1 MNIIRSTLN
10 PDLYHGH
17 GRKPPFFEGW
27 YYKLV
32 SADEQ
37 QRYAIIPGI
46 ILGSNGHSFVQLLN
60 GSTGESIYFTF
71 PPEEFWAT
79 QNRFEVRIGENTFTH
94 DRIKLHIDD
103 QTGKLSGEL
112 HFEGITPWPISLT
125 SPGIMGWYA
134 WVPRMETYHGVVSL
148 DHSIT
153 GSLKI
158 NAQDVLFN
166 LGRGYIEKDW
176 GASFP
181 SAWIWFQSN
190 HFEKPG
196 TSLTAS
202 VAIIPWL
209 NNSFR
214 GFICG
219 IWHQGQLYRFA
230 TYTGAKIENLEIFDD
245 HIDWNLRERNYRLEM
260 TASRARGG
268 LILGPDRIE
277 MGKRVNETML
287 STVEVRLSSLSGEL
301 IFDGV
306 GRNAGLEAHGD
317 LEKLL
322 SYQ

>member
-1 MNIIRSTLN
+1 M
-10 PDLYHGH
+10 YHGH

-27 YYKLV
+27 YFKLV
-32 SADEQ
+32 SADEH

-46 ILGSNGHSFVQLLN
+46 ILGSNAHAFVQLLN
-60 GSTGESIYFTF
+60 GSTGESVYFTF
-71 PPEEFWAT
+71 PTEKFWAS
-79 QNRFEVRIGENTFTH
+79 QNRFEVRIGNNSFTR
-94 DRIKLHIDD
+94 DKITLHIDD
-103 QTGKLSGEL
+103 QVGKLSGAL
-112 HFEGITPWPISLT
+112 HFEGISPWPISLT

-148 DHSIT
+148 DHSIN

-158 NAQDVLFN
+158 NEQDILFN
-166 LGRGYIEKDW
+166 QGRGYIEKDW

-181 SAWIWFQSN
+181 AAWIWFQTN
-190 HFEKPG
+190 HFERPG

-202 VAIIPWL
+202 IAIIPWL

-214 GFICG
+214 GFIGG
-219 IWHQGQLYRFA
+219 IWHEGQLYQFA
-230 TYTGAKIENLEIFDD
+230 TYTGAKIEKLEIFDD
-245 HIDWNLRERNYRLEM
+245 HIDWNLRDRNYRLEM
-260 TASRARGG
+260 IASRARGG

-301 IFDGV
+301 IFEGE

-317 LEKLL
+317 LERLL